1 MFVAKSLMRTE
12 PYSLIFSSM
21 ASLILIFGYAVRI
34 CESPLNRLDS
44 TVLYYESYWNAMW
57 NIIITI
63 STVGYGD
70 YYARTTLGRFV
81 IFFVCIFGV
90 FVISLMVVTLTNS
103 LMTTSLENKAI
114 VVL

>member
-1 MFVAKSLMRTE
+1 
-12 PYSLIFSSM
+12 
-21 ASLILIFGYAVRI
+21 
-34 CESPLNRLDS
+34 
-44 TVLYYESYWNAMW
+44 MW

-70 YYARTTLGRFV
+70 LYARTVPGKII

-90 FVISLMVVTLTNS
+90 FVVSLMVVTLTNS

-114 VVL
+114 VVLQRIEMKKQIIESAGTVLTIMAKLGLNRQKLTNKMSIED

>member
-1 MFVAKSLMRTE
+1 
-12 PYSLIFSSM
+12 
-21 ASLILIFGYAVRI
+21 
-34 CESPLNRLDS
+34 
-44 TVLYYESYWNAMW
+44 MW

-70 YYARTTLGRFV
+70 YYARTTLGRIV

-90 FVISLMVVTLTNS
+90 FVVSLMVVTLTNS

-114 VVL
+114 IVLQRIEMKKSIIETAGTVLTIMAKLGLNNRKDPE